1 MPGTDIDT
9 SPGPQ
14 RGFLTCLSEY
24 GDRLGLPPAMY
35 RELPLRYV
43 VQLSGSGKL
52 LQVIDTADAEHKRGM
67 LALVPSRR
75 RSSEPS
81 KPLLFADR
89 LDYTFGRTLPP
100 SLDAKVTARFAGYVE
115 MVRACATYT
124 KEPAVQAILR
134 YLSDPDLELPP
145 LPPDFDQGARITFS
159 VEGVLPI
166 ELPSVRAF
174 WAKVAGAGEGGVI
187 MQCLVCG
194 ERRPAMRRLA
204 IPVQG
209 IPKGKSTGQVLI
221 AMNERAFESY
231 DLEAS
236 LGAPTCED
244 CGARFGTALN
254 ALLADA
260 SARLRMGDLI
270 YIFWS
275 RQPTPLSLPKLMGE
289 SDAAVIRQLF
299 TSPRSGLPEQADPAT
314 EPFYAVGLS
323 ANITRV
329 VVRDWTAS
337 TLGAVQGHLR
347 RYFSLQQIVDR
358 AGKPRFFPLWQLVSA
373 TVRAVPGQPPALE
386 DANPTVEPALL
397 RLALRGGP
405 LPLDLLYLVVRRIH
419 AEQQIRPSHAALMKM
434 VLLSQSDVSWIGP
447 GVAERGERNEGD
459 ELMVALDESCLDAA
473 YLCGRLFALL
483 EAIQYRALGAT
494 NSTVVTRYYTTA
506 STRPVAAFAPLLR
519 GAQAHLSKLRRTP
532 EKRGAYVR
540 LNARLQS
547 LLEQF
552 QEQAFPVALPVLQQC
567 RFHLGYYHQRAADRA
582 AMLEALARKGLK
594 GKGEQLDEVALAAIT
609 EEAEVEGGEASG
621 SERRAS

>member
-1 MPGTDIDT
+1 MPGTDLNT
-9 SPGPQ
+9 LPGPQ
-14 RGFLTCLSEY
+14 RGFLPCLCEY
-24 GDRLGLPPAMY
+24 ADRLGLPPAMY
-35 RELPLRYV
+35 RPVPLRYV
-43 VQLSGSGKL
+43 VQLTGSGKL
-52 LQVIDTADAEHKRGM
+52 LQVIDTADTEHKRGM
-67 LALVPSRR
+67 QALAPSRR

-100 SLDAKVTARFAGYVE
+100 SLDPKVTARFAGYVE
-115 MVRACATYT
+115 MVRACALFTG
-124 KEPAVQAILR
+124 EPAVQAILR

-145 LPPDFDQGARITFS
+145 LPPDFDQGARITFT

-174 WAKVAGAGEGGVI
+174 WAKVAGAPQGGVV

-204 IPVQG
+204 IPIQG
-209 IPKGKSTGQVLI
+209 IPKGKPTGMVLI
-221 AMNERAFESY
+221 AMNEKAFESY

-244 CGARFGTALN
+244 CGARFCTALN
-254 ALLADA
+254 ALLADPT
-260 SARLRMGDLI
+260 ARMRMGDLI
-270 YIFWS
+270 YVFWS

-314 EPFYAVGLS
+314 EPFYAAGLS

-329 VVRDWTAS
+329 VLRDWTAS
-337 TLGAVQGHLR
+337 TLGDVQGHLR

-358 AGKPRFFPLWQLVSA
+358 TGKLRYFPLWQLVGA
-373 TVRAVPGQPPALE
+373 TVRGGTPE
-386 DANPTVEPALL
+386 DATPSVEPALM
-397 RLALRGGP
+397 RLALRGTP
-405 LPLDLLYLVVRRIH
+405 LPLDLLSLVVRRIH
-419 AEQQIRPSHAALMKM
+419 VEQQIRPSHAALIKM
-434 VLLSQSDVSWIGP
+434 VLLSQPDVSWIAPNG
-447 GVAERGERNEGD
+447 AARGEQWEGD

-494 NSTVVTRYYTTA
+494 NSTVVTRYYNTA

-552 QEQAFPVALPVLQQC
+552 QEQAFPVALPVQQQC

-582 AMLEALARKGLK
+582 ALLEALAKKGLK
-594 GKGEQLDEVALAAIT
+594 GKEEKLSEEALAAIS
-609 EEAEVEGGEASG
+609 EGAEVEVGEASE
-621 SERRAS
+621 SERRVS

>member
-1 MPGTDIDT
+1 MPGTDLNT
-9 SPGPQ
+9 LPGPQ
-14 RGFLTCLSEY
+14 RGFLHCLSEY
-24 GDRLGLPPAMY
+24 ADRLGLPPSMY
-35 RELPLRYV
+35 RMLPLRYV
-43 VQLSGSGKL
+43 VQLTGSGKL

-67 LALVPSRR
+67 LALAPSRR

-115 MVRACATYT
+115 MVRACALSTG
-124 KEPAVQAILR
+124 EPAVQAILR

-174 WAKVAGAGEGGVI
+174 WAKVAGAPQGGVI

-204 IPVQG
+204 IPIQG
-209 IPKGKSTGQVLI
+209 IPKGKPTGMVLI
-221 AMNERAFESY
+221 AMNENAFESY

-244 CGARFGTALN
+244 CGARFCTALN
-254 ALLADA
+254 ALLADPT
-260 SARLRMGDLI
+260 ARLRMGDLI
-270 YIFWS
+270 YVFWT

-299 TSPRSGLPEQADPAT
+299 TSPRSGLPEQAEPAT
-314 EPFYAVGLS
+314 EPFYAAGLS

-329 VVRDWTAS
+329 VLRDWTAS
-337 TLGAVQGHLR
+337 TLEVVQGHLR

-358 AGKPRFFPLWQLVSA
+358 TGNRRFFPLWQLVGA
-373 TVRAVPGQPPALE
+373 TVRGGMPE
-386 DANPTVEPALL
+386 DATPSVEPALM
-397 RLALRGGP
+397 RLALRGTP
-405 LPLDLLYLVVRRIH
+405 LPLDLLSLVVRRIH
-419 AEQQIRPSHAALMKM
+419 IEQQIRPSHAALIKM
-434 VLLSQSDVSWIGP
+434 VLLSQPDVSW
-447 GVAERGERNEGD
+447 VAPNGTARGEQWEGD

-552 QEQAFPVALPVLQQC
+552 QEQAFPVALPVQQQC

-582 AMLEALARKGLK
+582 ALLEALARKGLK
-594 GKGEQLDEVALAAIT
+594 GKVEQLSEEALAAVS
-609 EEAEVEGGEASG
+609 EEAEGEVGEASG
-621 SERRAS
+621 SEQKAS

>member
-1 MPGTDIDT
+1 MSGADLNTPAA
-9 SPGPQ
+9 PQ
-14 RGFLTCLSEY
+14 RGFLSCLCEY
-24 GDRLGLPPAMY
+24 ADRLGLPPAMY

-43 VQLSGSGKL
+43 VQISGEGKL
-52 LQVIDTADAEHKRGM
+52 LQVIDTADAEHKRGI
-67 LALVPSRR
+67 LTLVPSRR

-89 LDYTFGRTLPP
+89 LDYSFGRTLPP
-100 SLDAKVTARFAGYVE
+100 SLDPKVTARFAGYVE
-115 MVRACATYT
+115 MVRACALFT
-124 KEPAVQAILR
+124 KEPSVQAILR
-134 YLSDPDLELPP
+134 YLSAPDLELPP
-145 LPPDFDQGARITFS
+145 LPDDFDPGARITFS

-166 ELPSVRAF
+166 DLPTVRAF

-204 IPVQG
+204 IPTQG
-209 IPKGKSTGQVLI
+209 IPGGKSTGLVLVS
-221 AMNERAFESY
+221 MNEQAFESY
-231 DLEAS
+231 GLDAS

-254 ALLADA
+254 ALLADPT
-260 SARLRMGDLI
+260 ARLRMGDLI
-270 YIFWS
+270 YVFWT

-299 TSPRSGLPEQADPAT
+299 TSPRSGVPEQADPAT
-314 EPFYAVGLS
+314 EPFYAAGLS

-329 VVRDWTAS
+329 VLRDWTAS
-337 TLGAVQGHLR
+337 TLEAVQGHLR

-358 AGKPRFFPLWQLVSA
+358 SGTRRFFPLWQLVAA
-373 TVRAVPGQPPALE
+373 TVRSVPGQPPALE
-386 DANPTVEPALL
+386 DANPTVEPALM
-397 RLALRGGP
+397 RLALRGTP
-405 LPLDLLYLVVRRIH
+405 LPLDLLSLVVRRIH
-419 AEQQIRPSHAALMKM
+419 VEQQIRPSHAALIKM
-434 VLLSQSDVSWIGP
+434 VLLSQPDVSWIAP
-447 GVAERGERNEGD
+447 NVAARGEQWEGD
-459 ELMVALDESCLDAA
+459 EPMVALDESCLDAA

-494 NSTVVTRYYTTA
+494 NSTVVTRYYNTA

-582 AMLEALARKGLK
+582 AMLEALAKKGLK
-594 GKGEQLDEVALAAIT
+594 AKGEQLDEVALAAIT
-609 EEAEVEGGEASG
+609 EEAEVEGVEASG
-621 SERRAS
+621 SEQKAS